1 MKPSGFSQ
9 HQIIWILKEFYPGQ
23 KVSNACRQHGIS
35 QSTYYQWKSKYG
47 GFETAELQRIK
58 ELEANTCWEK
68 MYADRGVVDDA
79 LKGAM
84 ARKL

>member
-1 MKPSGFSQ
+1 MKPSRFSQ
-9 HQIIWILKEFYPGQ
+9 HQIIWILKGVYPGQ
-23 KVSNACRQHGIS
+23 KVSNACRQHGIG
-35 QSTYYQWKSKYG
+35 QSTYSQGKRKYG

-68 MYADRGVVDDA
+68 MYADWGVVDDA
-79 LKGAM
+79 LQGTM